1 MSVTLFGLNHKS
13 APVAIREKLAHLC
26 GLPIPDADGCNLES
40 VPVYTCNRVE
50 VYYAGSP
57 AVAQKSFIELLAQK
71 DINYHNLADYFYRY
85 ENEEAVLHLLSV
97 ASGVDSMIIGEN
109 QILHQVKESYRYSTE
124 QGFVGKQLHRLFQ
137 KALEVGKKVRSETGI
152 SQNRVSI
159 ASTAVDLARSIF
171 GPLDRSTALVIGAGE
186 MASLVAVHLRENG
199 VKKMLFVNRTEASA
213 RELAE
218 KFDGESR
225 PFEQLEELLGRCDI
239 VISSTAA
246 PAAVV
251 SYDLMQQVMEKRHD
265 RPVFVVDIA
274 VPRDFAAECQ
284 EIANVFLYDVDDL
297 QNVVDENLSQR
308 HLEAEKA
315 RAIIKYE
322 ASQFQTS
329 VAAFTV
335 VPLINRLREQAETIR
350 QAEMDR
356 FFAQNPDLREEH
368 RQAFEQCSRSLMA
381 KWLHNQIVSLK
392 KQGSADIEQLRQIAD
407 MLGLAPECL
416 PQAPLSMAGKKPGKL
431 VNK

>member
-1 MSVTLFGLNHKS
+1 MSLIVFGLNHKS

-26 GLPIPDADGCNLES
+26 GVPIPQVDGCNLES

-50 VYYAGSP
+50 VYYAGN
-57 AVAQKSFIELLAQK
+57 AAAAQRSFVELLAHNG
-71 DINYHNLADYFYRY
+71 INYDNLAEYFYRHDG
-85 ENEEAVLHLLSV
+85 EDAVLHLLAV
-97 ASGVDSMIIGEN
+97 ASGLDSMILGEN

-171 GPLDRSTALVIGAGE
+171 GPLSGSTALVIGAGE

-213 RELAE
+213 QELAE

-239 VISSTAA
+239 VISSTSA
-246 PAAVV
+246 PAAIV
-251 SYDLMQQVMEKRHD
+251 SVSLMQKVMQKRSE
-265 RPVFVVDIA
+265 RPIFIVDIA
-274 VPRDFAAECQ
+274 VPRDFETDCQ
-284 EIANVFLYDVDDL
+284 DIANLFLYDVDDL
-297 QNVVDENLSQR
+297 QNVVNENMSQR
-308 HLEAEKA
+308 HVEAEKA
-315 RAIIKYE
+315 RAIVQYE

-329 VAAFTV
+329 VAAFSV
-335 VPLINRLREQAETIR
+335 VPLINRLREQTETIR
-350 QAEMDR
+350 QTEMER

-368 RQAFEQCSRSLMA
+368 KQAFDQCSRSLTA
-381 KWLHNQIVSLK
+381 KWLHNQIVALK
-392 KQGSADIEQLRQIAD
+392 KQGSADSEQLRLIAET
-407 MLGLAPECL
+407 LGLAEDSL
-416 PQAPLSMAGKKPGKL
+416 PQAPLSVAGQKRKAGE
-431 VNK
+431 

>member
-1 MSVTLFGLNHKS
+1 MSLTVFGLNHKS

-26 GLPIPDADGCNLES
+26 GLAIPDVDGCMLES

-50 VYYAGSP
+50 VYYAGNVEAARRSF
-57 AVAQKSFIELLAQK
+57 VALLALNT
-71 DINYHNLADYFYRY
+71 INYDNLAEYFYQY
-85 ENEEAVLHLLSV
+85 SDEDAVLHLLSV
-97 ASGVDSMIIGEN
+97 ASGLDSMILGEN
-109 QILHQVKESYRYSTE
+109 QILHQIKESYRYSTE

-159 ASTAVDLARSIF
+159 ASTAVELARSIF
-171 GPLDRSTALVIGAGE
+171 GPLGSSIALVIGAGE

-225 PFEQLEELLGRCDI
+225 PFEQLEELLERCDI

-246 PAAVV
+246 PTNIVNVA
-251 SYDLMQQVMEKRHD
+251 MMRGVMAKRSE
-265 RPVFVVDIA
+265 RPMFVVDIA
-274 VPRDFAAECQ
+274 VPRDFEADCQ
-284 EIANVFLYDVDDL
+284 EIGNLFLYDVDDL
-297 QNVVDENLSQR
+297 QNVVNENMSQR
-308 HLEAEKA
+308 HVEADKA
-315 RAIIKYE
+315 RAIVRYE
-322 ASQFQTS
+322 SSQFQTS

-356 FFAQNPDLREEH
+356 FFAQNSDLSEEH
-368 RQAFEQCSRSLMA
+368 RRAFDQSSRALMA
-381 KWLHNQIVSLK
+381 KWLHNQIVALK
-392 KQGSADIEQLRQIAD
+392 KQGSADIEQLRAIGET
-407 MLGLAPECL
+407 LGLAEDCL
-416 PQAPLSMAGKKPGKL
+416 PQAPLSVVGQKTGK
-431 VNK
+431 N